1 MVEANPD
8 THVDE
13 EEYGEAANWLEVP
26 GEERGGHRA
35 KAEQEQ
41 DASGGSHGPL
51 VDDGDIDP
59 LDLLT
64 EIKLL
69 SCHIRHSLT
78 IPQGVYGHGHRAE
91 GQYARWVSILRISEE
106 VQEALAHNRPV
117 VALESTIIAHGLPR
131 PDNLVA
137 ALRFENQIRD
147 AGAIPATVAVIAG
160 IPTVGLSAAELELIA
175 TQDIAKASVR
185 DLPIVAGTGISGAT
199 TVASTAYLAAMAGV
213 RVFATGGLG
222 GVHRGAADSFDESAD
237 IPVLATTPITVVSAG
252 VKSILDIGATLERM
266 ETSSIPV
273 LGYQTSVFPAFW
285 LRESPYALDWRVES
299 GAEVAQIMAARDAL
313 DQRSGIVVANPVP
326 ADQQW
331 NPLDHDRILEAALA
345 AADAA
350 GIRGKAVTPFVLSYV
365 VEHSEGASLRV
376 NLDLVANNVRVAT
389 EIAHA
394 WAAIA
399 A

>member
-1 MVEANPD
+1 
-8 THVDE
+8 
-13 EEYGEAANWLEVP
+13 
-26 GEERGGHRA
+26 
-35 KAEQEQ
+35 
-41 DASGGSHGPL
+41 
-51 VDDGDIDP
+51 
-59 LDLLT
+59 
-64 EIKLL
+64 
-69 SCHIRHSLT
+69 
-78 IPQGVYGHGHRAE
+78 
-91 GQYARWVSILRISEE
+91 
-106 VQEALAHNRPV
+106 
-117 VALESTIIAHGLPR
+117 
-131 PDNLVA
+131 
-137 ALRFENQIRD
+137 
-147 AGAIPATVAVIAG
+147 
-160 IPTVGLSAAELELIA
+160 
-175 TQDIAKASVR
+175 
-185 DLPIVAGTGISGAT
+185 
-199 TVASTAYLAAMAGV
+199 
-213 RVFATGGLG
+213 
-222 GVHRGAADSFDESAD
+222 
-237 IPVLATTPITVVSAG
+237 
-252 VKSILDIGATLERM
+252 M

-285 LRESPYALDWRVES
+285 LRESPYSLDWRVES

-399 A
+399 P